1 MLSESLQS
9 RSTVHLLGP
18 TGELRDHIVDGQGHA
33 AHQEAAA
40 HTLPQRGHALPP
52 VQVHDAGQKVER
64 MQVVAFGGIED
75 LTLPPQNNERMA
87 QQVLGDQGDPLNAHN
102 QVLADRRVCK
112 WREYINLE

>member
-1 MLSESLQS
+1 
-9 RSTVHLLGP
+9 
-18 TGELRDHIVDGQGHA
+18 
-33 AHQEAAA
+33 
-40 HTLPQRGHALPP
+40 
-52 VQVHDAGQKVER
+52 